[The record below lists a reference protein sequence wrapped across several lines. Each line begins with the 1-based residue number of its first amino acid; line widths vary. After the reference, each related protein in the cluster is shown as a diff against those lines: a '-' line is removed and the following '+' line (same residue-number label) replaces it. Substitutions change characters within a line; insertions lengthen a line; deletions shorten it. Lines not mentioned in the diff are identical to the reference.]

1 MSYDTTPNI
10 SEWSQLQKMLITYM
24 DELIN
29 TTVNKTAAQSVDD
42 RPHNIY
48 CQFNDRFNVS
58 ELTCVTLSML
68 TICT

>member
-1 MSYDTTPNI
+1 
-10 SEWSQLQKMLITYM
+10 M

-29 TTVNKTAAQSVDD
+29 TSVNKTAAQSVDD

-68 TICT
+68 TICTWLKQIYSVWFGPLRCWQQGEQ